1 MILLDYKID
10 IIIPVYNEG
19 ENIISV
25 LNKFDS
31 EVKTPFKILLCYD
44 HDDDTSLQA
53 IKGRSFRFEVLP
65 LKNQGTGVHS
75 AVMTGFNYTNA
86 ECVIVFPADD
96 VDNQNIIDMMY
107 DNFLEGNEVVVASR
121 FIEGG
126 SMAGCPILKSMLVR
140 IASTTLYYLSS
151 IPVRDASNGFRLF
164 SRKILNH
171 VQIEST
177 KGFTYSIELL
187 VKCARLKW
195 PIGEVP
201 AKWRERSKGK
211 SRFQVIRWTPKYL
224 KWYFYGLA
232 TTWLDKSPNSVLLK
246 P

>member
-1 MILLDYKID
+1 
-10 IIIPVYNEG
+10 
-19 ENIISV
+19 
-25 LNKFDS
+25 
-31 EVKTPFKILLCYD
+31 
-44 HDDDTSLQA
+44 
-53 IKGRSFRFEVLP
+53 
-65 LKNQGTGVHS
+65 
-75 AVMTGFNYTNA
+75 
-86 ECVIVFPADD
+86 
-96 VDNQNIIDMMY
+96 MY

-126 SMAGCPILKSMLVR
+126 SMSGCPILKSMLVR
-140 IASTTLYYLSS
+140 TASTTLYYLSS

-211 SRFQVIRWTPKYL
+211 SRFQVIRWTPIYL

-246 P
+246 PWFILIFKSYHKCIRRCCSLEFSISLGRMGKMW